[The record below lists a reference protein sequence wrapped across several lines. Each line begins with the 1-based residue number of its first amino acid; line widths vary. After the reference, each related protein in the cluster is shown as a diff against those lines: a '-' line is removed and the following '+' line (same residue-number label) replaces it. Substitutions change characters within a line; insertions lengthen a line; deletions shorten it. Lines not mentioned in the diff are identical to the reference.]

1 MFSEEAL
8 QFVGFKIFKVQVEFF
23 NDYFSDIFPAFS
35 LSLVNLKWNPE
46 HVGISA
52 CLPIT
57 CRLLVTDWVISSGMS
72 CRKTFRQT
80 NASLIQDKKTW

>member
-35 LSLVNLKWNPE
+35 LSLVNLK
-46 HVGISA
+46 
-52 CLPIT
+52 
-57 CRLLVTDWVISSGMS
+57 
-72 CRKTFRQT
+72 
-80 NASLIQDKKTW
+80 